1 MRTCYRARP
10 GGRVV
15 AGTARLVAVTDRIAR
30 GTTPCPGRLTRFR
43 EMRVSSLFSRCCLV
57 AAAMCLASPSRAQT
71 SSEPAAVTVSD
82 SAARARTSRELRTRF
97 VRDQTILGFTVYGPS
112 FAAMVADDGV
122 TGGAAYLVMAGGSFF
137 ASAELSR
144 RMQVTEARQLLSS
157 AMAWRTAGTA
167 LAFSASGEAGRRQ
180 DGAWTLLGGLTGTGV
195 GLALGKGLTGGE
207 AAAAVFGHDFAAMS
221 ALAAVWIIDGEL
233 FVSNSGLSSRST
245 VALAATAG
253 AFGYAAGRTY
263 AGRAKHNVTVG
274 DVQTMWVGASI
285 GLLGA
290 SAAIANSG
298 ANDETVAGT
307 LLVGSALG
315 VLASERWLVRRYDQ
329 TRYGGNLL
337 ALGGTAGG
345 LMGIGIGILVA
356 GEADRGESLT
366 LGFATAGAIGGV
378 ASTVRYLQPQR
389 DRGRLAFLE
398 RVQFT
403 PMNAVAAASKRPGNY
418 PLLRFTF

>member
-1 MRTCYRARP
+1 
-10 GGRVV
+10 
-15 AGTARLVAVTDRIAR
+15 
-30 GTTPCPGRLTRFR
+30 
-43 EMRVSSLFSRCCLV
+43 MRVTSPIISSFASVTAV
-57 AAAMCLASPSRAQT
+57 ATGMAIAVALCIATPSMAQT
-71 SSEPAAVTVSD
+71 PSEPAVVSASD

-144 RMQVTEARQLLSS
+144 RMQITEARQLLSS
-157 AMAWRTAGTA
+157 AMAWRTAGAA
-167 LAFSASGEAGRRQ
+167 LAFSASADAGSRQ
-180 DGAWTLLGGLTGTGV
+180 IGAWTLLGGFTGTGV

-207 AAAAVFGHDFAAMS
+207 AAATVFGHDFAAMS
-221 ALAAVWIIDGEL
+221 ALAAVTIIDGGL
-233 FVSNSGLSSRST
+233 FVENDGITDEGT
-245 VALAATAG
+245 VALAAVAG

-274 DVQTMWVGASI
+274 DVQTMWIGATI
-285 GLLGA
+285 GALGA
-290 SAAIANSG
+290 STAIASSDP
-298 ANDETVAGT
+298 NDATVAGT
-307 LLVGSALG
+307 LLAGSALG
-315 VLASERWLVRRYDQ
+315 VLASERWLVRRYDH
-329 TRYGGNLL
+329 TRYEGNLL
-337 ALGGTAGG
+337 ALGGTAGA

-378 ASTVRYLQPQR
+378 AMTERYLQPTR

-403 PMNAVAAASKRPGNY
+403 PMNAVAAASRRPGNY